1 MTYRLRIARSA
12 ARAIAEDLP
21 ESVGAAVVEFVTGP
35 LLDNPQRVGKP
46 LRPPLHGK
54 HSARRGQYR
63 LIYEIDDEQGIVT
76 VLVVS
81 HRRDAYS

>member
-1 MTYRLRIARSA
+1 VTDRLRIARSA

-21 ESVGAAVVEFVTGP
+21 ESVGAAVVEFATGP
-35 LLDNPQRVGKP
+35 LLDDPQRVGKALRSP
-46 LRPPLHGK
+46 LDGR

-63 LIYEIDDEQGIVT
+63 VIYEIDDKQGIVT